1 LRPVYSLGG
10 DLAFAG
16 GRGRAA
22 AVEACRQ
29 SRPQPGELV
38 LPRSDGEMRL
48 PYHAIDDGLSPPER
62 LRRVARDALAEAGL
76 ADAARQRCGVFVGT
90 SSNDIGPQESAQAQA
105 RSRGEPVLML
115 PQPYQGKL
123 AESLALDLGLSGPC
137 VCFGTACSASA
148 NALLYATWM
157 IREGLLDHAVVVG
170 LEWRNQLTPLG
181 FNSMLLVARD
191 GCRPFDAKRNGIV
204 LGEAVAVAVLGA
216 DKPDR
221 AAWQLAGGATLCD
234 VSHPTQPSATRI
246 ADTLRQALDD
256 AGSSMSDISAIK
268 AHGTGTPGN
277 DLSEGH
283 ALRAVFGDVPPPF
296 TSIKPLFGHTLGACG
311 VVETLATLACLDAGF
326 FPGTA
331 GFLEPDAE
339 IGLAPLTKSR
349 ELPRGPVL
357 LNFFGFGGNNCCL
370 VARPC

>member
-1 LRPVYSLGG
+1 
-10 DLAFAG
+10 
-16 GRGRAA
+16 
-22 AVEACRQ
+22 
-29 SRPQPGELV
+29 
-38 LPRSDGEMRL
+38 
-48 PYHAIDDGLSPPER
+48 
-62 LRRVARDALAEAGL
+62 
-76 ADAARQRCGVFVGT
+76 
-90 SSNDIGPQESAQAQA
+90 
-105 RSRGEPVLML
+105 
-115 PQPYQGKL
+115 
-123 AESLALDLGLSGPC
+123 LSGPC
-137 VCFGTACSASA
+137 FSFGTACSASA

-216 DKPDR
+216 GKPAH

-234 VSHPTQPSATRI
+234 VSHPTQPSSTRI

-256 AGSSMSDISAIK
+256 AGASIADILAIK

-277 DLSEGH
+277 DLSEGQ
-283 ALRAVFGDVPPPF
+283 ALRAVFGDEPPPF

-311 VVETLATLACLDAGF
+311 VVETLATLACLDADF
-326 FPGTA
+326 LPGTA
-331 GFLEPDAE
+331 GFREPDAE
-339 IGLAPLTKSR
+339 IGLTPLTQPR
-349 ELPRGPVL
+349 ELSRAPVL